1 MRARRNPIDPG
12 RARVRQQSSREF
24 QQKVLQGLASAKAGR
39 LVDGKLAFERLEALI
54 EKMERER
61 RGRRAR

>member
-12 RARVRQQSSREF
+12 RARVGQQSSREF
-24 QQKVLQGLASAKAGR
+24 QRMVLQGLASAKAGR
-39 LVDGKLAFERLEALI
+39 LVNGKLAFERLEALI
-54 EKMERER
+54 QKTERGQ